1 MFFRKL
7 DAHNVYVDLGYFVFG
22 HRLDVVFDRLLY
34 LESDVGHVVS
44 VIDRNGDLG
53 DDTVFFEIQFEPPFL
68 LAGRATPSTSATA
81 SCTMP
86 LTIPEL

>member
-22 HRLDVVFDRLLY
+22 HRLDIVFDRLLY

-53 DDTVFFEIQFEPPFL
+53 RLYPKRSSVH
-68 LAGRATPSTSATA
+68 RV
-81 SCTMP
+81 CNR
-86 LTIPEL
+86 